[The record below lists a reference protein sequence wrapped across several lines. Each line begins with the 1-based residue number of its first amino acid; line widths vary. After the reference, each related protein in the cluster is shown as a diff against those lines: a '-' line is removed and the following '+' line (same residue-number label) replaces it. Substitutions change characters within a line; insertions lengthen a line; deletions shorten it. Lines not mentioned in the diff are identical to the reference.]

1 MTPLWVALGI
11 AAVCILL
18 LLFEFA
24 LWSSNQRY

>member
-18 LLFEFA
+18 LLCEFA